1 MENSQELAW
10 TSTTTT
16 RCHSTLIPVCQTHK
30 QWLKKC
36 NYAANHEIQFLR
48 SLKKEFSL
56 GGINHLLIFTR
67 FFVSEKVWFIASMAI
82 MFSFTGCRV
91 QWELPLFP
99 ACAHTHTHASSHSYI
114 HKHSSAHPRR
124 HTRTPTLTRTYFLS
138 ESDNNFMFRLPIS
151 KQQFAKRL
159 QPCVC
164 IFSPN
169 F

>member
-1 MENSQELAW
+1 MENSQELGW

-99 ACAHTHTHASSHSYI
+99 TCAHTHKQARTPIYTNIQAHTHAG
-114 HKHSSAHPRR
+114 
-124 HTRTPTLTRTYFLS
+124 TPTLTRTYFRS